1 MLVFQFA
8 VIAKKL
14 YYIFHFM
21 YQYKSLNP
29 PMSAACLPLESEYV
43 DDVDLI
49 SEDEDKLQQIL
60 SILESPSQ

>member
-1 MLVFQFA
+1 
-8 VIAKKL
+8 
-14 YYIFHFM
+14 M

-60 SILESPSQ
+60 SIETSVLNAWSLQVNEQKTEFVKV